1 MISHRVRT
9 YCIVLKNC
17 IAPQDIILHK
27 KNELWTQRIVR
38 MNRHAIKQVARMRL
52 AQQNRK
58 RPKSH
63 QPPQGDMANALLNAT
78 SDHALLMR
86 ADGTVLT
93 ANSSMARIFKLSPE
107 QLTGERIYDFLPC
120 SAAEKLAEA
129 VRSCL
134 ASHRPIHFEDA
145 LSTGQELEVRM
156 HPVPMEAGAE
166 DRVAVFCRDI
176 SEQKAAER
184 ERTRLASALEQAA
197 DAVILFDEQ
206 MRIEYLNQSFEA
218 MTGYT
223 LRELRGRAVAVLYSG
238 PEQESRLD
246 EVSRALTRGDTWN
259 GKACNTCKDGR
270 VICCHKT
277 VAPIRGKGGCILGY
291 VSVWRDVTAV
301 ETLER
306 QLRQAQKMEAIGT
319 LASGIAH
326 DFNNILSPI
335 VLLADIGL
343 RQLAEGDPLRSSF
356 ESILKA
362 SLRAR
367 DLVRQILGLG
377 RRLESDQPQPLRV
390 AAILQECLALVRP
403 GLPSS
408 IGIGLKVHTERD
420 VIMADP
426 VQMHQLVMNLCTNA
440 AWAMRGTGGTL
451 EFGIAEQEIGPRGDP
466 EFPAAEPGSY
476 VLLRVRDSGQGILP
490 EHLERIFDPFF
501 STKTDG
507 SGTGLGLAVVQNI
520 VSQLR
525 GAIRVFSEPGRG
537 ASFEILLPR
546 SEALPHAAHSQ
557 APLYPLEGAGCV
569 LVVDDEQDIL
579 DACSLGLSSFG
590 YEVTC
595 CRSGEDALALFSQNP
610 KRFDAVLSDTT
621 MPGLA
626 GPDLVRELLKIEPHL
641 PVILTTGHS
650 ARVSRERA
658 WRLGVLE
665 YLVKPFRMDVLA
677 AALNRLLKGRRE
689 PGAAEGDQ

>member
-1 MISHRVRT
+1 M
-9 YCIVLKNC
+9 LK
-17 IAPQDIILHK
+17 
-27 KNELWTQRIVR
+27 
-38 MNRHAIKQVARMRL
+38 NRHAVKQVARVKL

-58 RPKSH
+58 RHKSR
-63 QPPQGDMANALLNAT
+63 QTPQGDLANALLNAA

-93 ANSSMARIFKLSPE
+93 ANNSMARIFRLTPE
-107 QLTGERIYDFLPC
+107 QLAGESIYDFLPC
-120 SAAEKLAEA
+120 HEAEKLDKA
-129 VRSCL
+129 VRNCL
-134 ASHRPIHFEDA
+134 EANLPMHFEDA
-145 LSTGQELEVRM
+145 LSSGQELEIRM
-156 HPVPMEAGAE
+156 HPVPGESGTP

-184 ERTRLASALEQAA
+184 DRTRLASALEQAA

-223 LRELRGRAVAVLYSG
+223 LRELRGRSVTFLYDG
-238 PEQESRLD
+238 PEQMARLN
-246 EVSRALTRGDTWN
+246 EVSEALARGDMWN
-259 GKACNTCKDGR
+259 GKACNSCKDGR

-343 RQLAEGDPLRSSF
+343 RQLAQDDPLRVSL

-362 SLRAR
+362 ALRAS

-377 RRLESDQPQPLRV
+377 RRLEADQPKPLRV
-390 AAILQECLALVRP
+390 ADILQECLALVRP

-408 IGIGLKVHTERD
+408 IGISLKAHTERD
-420 VIMADP
+420 VVMADP
-426 VQMHQLVMNLCTNA
+426 AQLHQLVMNLCTNA

-451 EFGIAEQEIGPRGDP
+451 EFGIAEQVLGPRGDP

-525 GAIRVFSEPGRG
+525 GAIRVLSEPGRG
-537 ASFEILLPR
+537 SSFEILLPR
-546 SEALPHAAHSQ
+546 SEAPPLVFPAHSQ
-557 APLYPLEGAGCV
+557 EPPQPLEAASCV

-579 DACSLGLSSFG
+579 DACSLGLSAFG
-590 YEVTC
+590 YEVVC
-595 CRSGEDALALFSQNP
+595 CRGGEDALALFRNEP
-610 KRFDAVLSDTT
+610 GRIHAVLSDTT

-626 GPDLVRELLKIEPHL
+626 GPELVRELLKIDPHL

-650 ARVSRERA
+650 ALVSRERA
-658 WRLGVLE
+658 WRLGALE

-689 PGAAEGDQ
+689 SVAAGGGQ